1 MPLLSQPGRLRPTA
15 AGLLTALAARVA
27 PEHLAL
33 ARTGVGLT
41 LAARPRLLP
50 ALLGI
55 DSATSTRM
63 GWSTQMLGAREIAL
77 GLGALAALRAPDRRA
92 SRLWLAA
99 GALCDGTDALALGGA
114 VVKNRVS
121 RPTGGLMALSA
132 VTAAAIGRR
141 HLGEADET
149 L

>member
-15 AGLLTALAARVA
+15 AGLLTTLASRVA

-55 DSATSTRM
+55 GSATSTRM

-99 GALCDGTDALALGGA
+99 GALCDGTDVLALAGA

-132 VTAAAIGRR
+132 VTAAAIGCR